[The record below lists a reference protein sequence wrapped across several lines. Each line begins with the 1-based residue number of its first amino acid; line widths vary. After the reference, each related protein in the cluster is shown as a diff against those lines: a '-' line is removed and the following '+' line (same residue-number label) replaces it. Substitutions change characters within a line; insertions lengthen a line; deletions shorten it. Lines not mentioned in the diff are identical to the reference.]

1 MELVGIEEADGCGS
15 WHGLVWFGD
24 LKLIPGGSGT
34 GYQSSSREKER

>member
-24 LKLIPGGSGT
+24 LKLIPGSGT